1 MNINERNIKIWSTI
15 GSRATFGIAALELAK
30 EIDNLNVKKIKIQEL
45 YDKKLQSIPNLIH
58 NTVPRG
64 TDFNSNLEVV
74 KWNPKIAINK
84 KAKDHIEISL
94 KNDLI
99 DIERAAKISGSRF
112 YFLKSILKI
121 Y

>member
-1 MNINERNIKIWSTI
+1 M
-15 GSRATFGIAALELAK
+15 
-30 EIDNLNVKKIKIQEL
+30 

-112 YFLKSILKI
+112 YFLKNELVKLNYALISFALKFMNI
-121 Y
+121 KGYRMIQPPYLINRK